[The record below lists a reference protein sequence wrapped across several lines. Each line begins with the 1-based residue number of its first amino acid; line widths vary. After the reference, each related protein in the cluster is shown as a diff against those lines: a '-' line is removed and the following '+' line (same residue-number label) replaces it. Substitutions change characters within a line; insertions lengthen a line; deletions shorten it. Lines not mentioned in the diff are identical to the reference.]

1 VAFLWKASVF
11 EVNPGLSV
19 DSAGLRCNTETAKF
33 PMKEDSMDI
42 PKYKKQKGSSF
53 SLVIFVILTFAGLG
67 VSLSGCSALEPSTVT
82 FYTTTYNGNGSTG
95 GSVPVDSTSYKSGAT
110 VTVLGN
116 TNALAKAGY
125 TFSGWNTSSSGT
137 GTSYSAGSTFTMG
150 SADVVLYA
158 TWSAASTSVTAIV
171 LDSLGGTPV
180 QGAAVEVTD
189 SSGNSVYTGTTGSSG
204 SIVSS
209 TLTSGSAYNIT
220 ATDTGRAASEMLN
233 YFAGTSSTVA
243 LYCHTIG
250 ISGVSATPPTVEYI
264 KYSTDEGSTWTALAN
279 GATISGPFM
288 IEASVLGVVAVKA
301 TSWSGFG
308 IGIDIDQM
316 PTATNGYSMS
326 SSSLVSTKTDAALD
340 SSTGEYRT
348 VDLFDLSGLTFL
360 PGSHT
365 LDLVAYDVA
374 NNRVE
379 ERLSFS
385 FQ

>member
-1 VAFLWKASVF
+1 
-11 EVNPGLSV
+11 
-19 DSAGLRCNTETAKF
+19 
-33 PMKEDSMDI
+33 MDI
-42 PKYKKQKGSSF
+42 PKYKKQKGF
-53 SLVIFVILTFAGLG
+53 GLSLVTFVILTFAGLG
-67 VSLSGCSALEPSTVT
+67 ILLSGCSALDPPTVT
-82 FYTTTYNGNGSTG
+82 FYTVTYSGNGSTG
-95 GSVPVDSTSYKSGAT
+95 GSIPVDSTSYKSGAT

-116 TNALAKAGY
+116 INALKKTGY
-125 TFSGWNTSSSGT
+125 TLSGWNTSSSGT

-158 TWSAASTSVTAIV
+158 TWSTASTSTTVIV

-180 QGAAVEVTD
+180 QGVTIAVTD
-189 SSGNSVYTGTTGSSG
+189 SSGKVVHTDSTGSSG
-204 SIVSS
+204 TIASFA
-209 TLTSGSAYNIT
+209 LTSGSVYNIT
-220 ATDTGRAASEMLN
+220 ATDTVRAASEMLN
-233 YFAGTSSTVA
+233 FVAGTSATVA
-243 LYCHTIG
+243 LYCHAIG

-264 KYSTDEGSTWTALAN
+264 KYSTDGGSTWTAFAN
-279 GATISGPFM
+279 GATIAGPIM

-316 PTATNGYSMS
+316 PTVKNGYNTSL
-326 SSSLVSTKTDAALD
+326 SSLVSTKTDAALD
-340 SSTGEYRT
+340 SATEEYRT

-379 ERLSFS
+379 ECLSFNL
-385 FQ
+385 Q